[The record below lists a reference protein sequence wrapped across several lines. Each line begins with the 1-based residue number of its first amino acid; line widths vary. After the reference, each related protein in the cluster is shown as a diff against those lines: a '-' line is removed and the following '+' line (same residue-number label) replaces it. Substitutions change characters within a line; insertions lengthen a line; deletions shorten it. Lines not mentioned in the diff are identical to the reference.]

1 MSASN
6 PRSSQSQTLRALVT
20 QRFWRIADTLSQAFG
35 RARSGRAQWATYRP
49 PPGPLQRCLL
59 LPSGPERHVNVSMSA
74 ASARRRESRDDTKAG
89 APKRS
94 RVKEQKRFGLTPV
107 TGRLIMQDT
116 PTYRAEAVKEI
127 AGGFVRLEEKA
138 KKVLRRLEERPGF
151 PKLAY
156 AE

>member
-1 MSASN
+1 
-6 PRSSQSQTLRALVT
+6 
-20 QRFWRIADTLSQAFG
+20 
-35 RARSGRAQWATYRP
+35 
-49 PPGPLQRCLL
+49 
-59 LPSGPERHVNVSMSA
+59 MSA

-127 AGGFVRLEEKA
+127 AGCFVRLAQKA
-138 KKVLRRLEERPGF
+138 TEVLRRLEERPGF